1 MRRFV
6 TLFVLLLFALPF
18 GVSISGCSHNVAPVF
33 CNGGDSG
40 ITTGQVTTITL
51 TPIVYGISLN
61 YAQIGQLSTPSATD
75 CKGSVAS
82 VASYTYGTTDMTIAD
97 VEPKTG
103 RLCAGTW
110 NRNSSG
116 GIPDYTVCN
125 STKKSGTAYV
135 SASADGV
142 TSNPLP
148 IFVHPV
154 VTSIVLGGPSSN
166 CTTDPTTACCPIAT
180 VGSPTAPP
188 YLANSCLSQGKT
200 AQLVARVYA
209 GTGANQTNIS
219 CLAGHLQFSAQG
231 STSTTNISPIVTID
245 QNGVATANQPGSV
258 LISANVAN
266 AASSAGF
273 FSTCPP
279 VSINLTAPG
288 TTTNPVIVN
297 QNNTQPLQATAVDA
311 NNVTLTGLSLEYES
325 TSPTTIPS
333 SANGSIT
340 PTLAGAASITAICQ
354 PPNCNSSAYNQIG
367 VFGNGKADHLKF
379 RWEYR
384 HARHQQHRPIHGQHA
399 V

>member
-1 MRRFV
+1 MESQ
-6 TLFVLLLFALPF
+6 F
-18 GVSISGCSHNVAPVF
+18 G
-33 CNGGDSG
+33 
-40 ITTGQVTTITL
+40 
-51 TPIVYGISLN
+51 
-61 YAQIGQLSTPSATD
+61 
-75 CKGSVAS
+75 
-82 VASYTYGTTDMTIAD
+82 
-97 VEPKTG
+97 
-103 RLCAGTW
+103 
-110 NRNSSG
+110 G

-125 STKKSGTAYV
+125 PTNKSGTAYV

-188 YLANSCLSQGKT
+188 YPANSCFSQGKT

-297 QNNTQPLQATAVDA
+297 QNNTQPLRPQQ
-311 NNVTLTGLSLEYES
+311 SMR
-325 TSPTTIPS
+325 TT
-333 SANGSIT
+333 
-340 PTLAGAASITAICQ
+340 
-354 PPNCNSSAYNQIG
+354 
-367 VFGNGKADHLKF
+367 
-379 RWEYR
+379 
-384 HARHQQHRPIHGQHA
+384 
-399 V
+399 